1 VPVLPVRGLTPPEAF
16 RRLRRHARPFWL
28 DAASAA
34 DGLGRWSFLGCE
46 PRETLVQGADDGDA
60 FAALAAA
67 AARTARDPGVP
78 GPCPVWVGAL
88 GYDLRRL
95 CERLPARA
103 PDDLGVPDL
112 AFARYD
118 AVLRFD
124 HETGAAL
131 VLGADAAAVA
141 ALAGRLAAPA
151 PPAPPPPRVGALVPD
166 QSPAAYTAAV
176 ERILEY
182 VRAGD
187 VYEVCYTLRCRAPL
201 RGDPAG
207 LYLVLRDLA
216 PAPLGA
222 YLPCGDAVLLS
233 NSPELFL
240 AYDPGTRRVE
250 SRPIKGTRPRGRRAD
265 EDERL
270 RRELHADPKEI
281 AEHVMI
287 VDLVRNDLGRVA
299 TVGSVGVE
307 GYGRNVAL
315 PTVHHRVSTVRA
327 TLRPGAGLAELLRAT
342 FPGGSVTGAPKVR
355 AMEIIDEL
363 EPCRRGPYC
372 GAFGFVGARGEVA
385 LAMAIRTAVFR
396 PSAAPA
402 DGTGTLHLHVGGA
415 IVADSDPAR
424 ELQETRDKATAF
436 TRAIA
441 ALQEPAARPTAPA
454 ARPGLG
460 EAPAP

>member
-1 VPVLPVRGLTPPEAF
+1 VAAIPIRGLRPLDAF
-16 RRLRRHARPFWL
+16 RRLRRRARPFWL

-34 DGLGRWSFLGCE
+34 DGLGRYSFLGCE
-46 PRETLVQGADDGDA
+46 PVESLELRVGDGDA

-67 AARTARDPGVP
+67 ARRGAHDPGVA

-95 CERLPARA
+95 CERLPGRA
-103 PDDLGVPDL
+103 PDELRLPDL
-112 AFARYD
+112 AFGRYP

-124 HETGAAL
+124 HEAGEAL
-131 VLGADAAAVA
+131 VLGDDDAAA
-141 ALAGRLAAPA
+141 ALRDWLA
-151 PPAPPPPRVGALVPD
+151 APPPPAPGPPVVGALVPD
-166 QSPAAYTAAV
+166 QTPATYTTAV
-176 ERILEY
+176 TRALDYI
-182 VRAGD
+182 RAGD

-201 RGDPAG
+201 RGDAAG

-240 AYDPGTRRVE
+240 AYDPATRRVE
-250 SRPIKGTRPRGRRAD
+250 SRPIKGTRPRGRGAD
-265 EDERL
+265 DERL
-270 RRELHADPKEI
+270 QRELHADPKEI

-299 TVGSVGVE
+299 VTGSVGVE

-327 TLRPGAGLAELLRAT
+327 TLRDGVGLAELLRAT

-372 GAFGFVGARGEVA
+372 GAFGFVGARGEVV
-385 LAMAIRTAVFR
+385 LAMAIRTAVAL
-396 PSAAPA
+396 PAAG
-402 DGTGTLHLHVGGA
+402 DGAGALHLHVGGA
-415 IVADSDPAR
+415 IVADSVPAR
-424 ELQETRDKATAF
+424 ELDETRQKAAAF
-436 TRAIA
+436 TDAIA
-441 ALQEPAARPTAPA
+441 RLQQAAAPPSPAVATVEPP
-454 ARPGLG
+454 PG
-460 EAPAP
+460 P

>member
-1 VPVLPVRGLTPPEAF
+1 VPTLPIRSLTPPEAF
-16 RRLRRHARPFWL
+16 RRLRRRARPFWL

-34 DGLGRWSFLGCE
+34 DGLGRYSFLGCD
-46 PRETLVQGADDGDA
+46 PVDGLALRADDGDA

-67 AARTARDPGVP
+67 AARAAYDPGAP

-103 PDDLGVPDL
+103 PDDLGLPDL
-112 AFARYD
+112 GFARYP

-124 HETGAAL
+124 HETGAAAI
-131 VLGADAAAVA
+131 LGVDADAVA
-141 ALAGRLAAPA
+141 GLRDRLAAPA
-151 PPAPPPPRVGALVPD
+151 PPAPPRPRVGALRPD
-166 QSPAAYTAAV
+166 QTPAAYTAAV
-176 ERILEY
+176 ARVLEY

-201 RGDPAG
+201 AGDPAG

-222 YLPCGDAVLLS
+222 FLPCGDAVLLS

-240 AYDPGTRRVE
+240 AYDPATRRVE
-250 SRPIKGTRPRGRRAD
+250 SRPIKGTRPRGRGAAD
-265 EDERL
+265 DARL

-299 TVGSVGVE
+299 VVGSVGVE

-327 TLRPGAGLAELLRAT
+327 TLRAGVGLAELLRAT

-372 GAFGFVGARGEVA
+372 GAFGYVGARGEVA
-385 LAMAIRTAVFR
+385 LAMAIRTAVY
-396 PSAAPA
+396 APA
-402 DGTGTLHLHVGGA
+402 AGTLHLHVGGA

-424 ELQETRDKATAF
+424 ELQETRDKAAAF
-436 TRAIA
+436 TAAIA
-441 ALQEPAARPTAPA
+441 ACGP
-454 ARPGLG
+454 
-460 EAPAP
+460 EALPVQKRNSIPDLHEAL